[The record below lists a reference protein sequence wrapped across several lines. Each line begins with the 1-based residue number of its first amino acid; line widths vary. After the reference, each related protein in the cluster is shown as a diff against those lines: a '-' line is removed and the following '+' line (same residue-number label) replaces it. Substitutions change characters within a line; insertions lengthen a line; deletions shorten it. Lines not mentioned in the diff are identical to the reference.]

1 MFKIT
6 YITMHTLTKLIRR
19 TNWWKF
25 KLKRLFIVLTK
36 NIQKKFSQVNTVI
49 KIYCIIKTYAPVNG
63 RPHCV
68 KLNLPTLCKG
78 LVARALDLSTVQQ
91 LLHEY
96 FLHPFKSSGEGFSFE
111 NLNVD

>member
-1 MFKIT
+1 MLRK
-6 YITMHTLTKLIRR
+6 
-19 TNWWKF
+19 TNRWNF
-25 KLKRLFIVLTK
+25 KLKRQFIVLTK
-36 NIQKKFSQVNTVI
+36 YIQKICTQVNTVI

-111 NLNVD
+111 NLNVNQGCTTL